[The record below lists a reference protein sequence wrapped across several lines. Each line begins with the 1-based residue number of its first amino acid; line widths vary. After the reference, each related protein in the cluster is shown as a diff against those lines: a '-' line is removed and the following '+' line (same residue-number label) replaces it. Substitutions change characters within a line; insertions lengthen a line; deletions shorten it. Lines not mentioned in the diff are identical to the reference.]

1 MEKNNI
7 DKAKKTHREPWVYI
21 TKRGDLSKTK
31 ALLIK
36 AAVIIVGVLVCALVT
51 VLLTGEN
58 PIKVFGS
65 MFKGSFGSER
75 KVWNLLQ
82 ASAIL
87 LGISL
92 AVTPA
97 FKMRFWNTGAE
108 GQVLIG
114 MLASVACMFYL
125 KDSIPSWLLL
135 IIMFT
140 ASVVAG
146 SIWAGIPGVCKAFW
160 NTNETLFTLM
170 MNYVAMQ
177 LVSFFIMLWVPSGS
191 MVLGVVNAGSKNG
204 WFPAIF
210 GKDYLLNI
218 IIVAV
223 LTVIIYIYLKKSKQG
238 YEISVVGESEKTAK
252 YIGIN
257 VKKVIIRTVIIS
269 GALCGIMG
277 WVLVAGASHSIS
289 ANSVGGNGFTAIMIS
304 WMSKFNPIV
313 MIFSSLLVCFLQKG
327 AGQIASDLR
336 LDSSVGEV
344 LTGIMI
350 LFIISSEF
358 FVSYKIHFRH
368 KERKEAEK

>member
-1 MEKNNI
+1 M
-7 DKAKKTHREPWVYI
+7 
-21 TKRGDLSKTK
+21 
-31 ALLIK
+31 
-36 AAVIIVGVLVCALVT
+36 
-51 VLLTGEN
+51 
-58 PIKVFGS
+58 KVFAS
-65 MFKGSFGSER
+65 MIKGSFGSER
-75 KVWNLLQ
+75 KFWNLLQ
-82 ASAIL
+82 SAAIL

-114 MLASVACMFYL
+114 MLASVTCMFYL
-125 KDSIPSWLLL
+125 KDSLPSWLLI
-135 IIMFT
+135 IIMLV
-140 ASVVAG
+140 SSIVAG
-146 SIWAGIPGVCKAFW
+146 AVWAGIPGFCKAMW

-170 MNYVAMQ
+170 LNYVAMQ
-177 LVSFFIMLWVPSGS
+177 LVSCCIMVWVPSGS
-191 MVLGVVNAGSKNG
+191 MILGVVNPTSRSG
-204 WFPAIF
+204 WFPSIL
-210 GKDYLLNI
+210 GQEYLLNI
-218 IIVAV
+218 LIVAF
-223 LTVIIYIYLKKSKQG
+223 LTVVIYIYLKKSKQG
-238 YEISVVGESEKTAK
+238 YEITVVGESEKTAK

-277 WVLVAGASHSIS
+277 WVLVAGASHSIT
-289 ANSVGGNGFTAIMIS
+289 ANSVGGNGFTAIMVS
-304 WMSKFNPIV
+304 WMSKFNAGV
-313 MIFSSLLVCFLQKG
+313 MVLSSLLVCFLQKG

-358 FVSYKIHFRH
+358 FVSYKVHFRR